1 MGLSIVLA
9 VGIVS
14 IALFT
19 ILFTYN
25 FVNNSIYDYVQ
36 SRSDISKVDDSIS
49 KTTIDIRYPNATAGN
64 SMVSF
69 SLTENGTEKLWN
81 FDKFTVIVT
90 YDADIGGVSTRT
102 TEKLSFNSAR
112 AFAQDGISIG
122 AAQFARPIS
131 DISKG
136 GWTDT
141 AGGDGDTVL
150 YDEINETSRSDINYA
165 RSAGLSLVTQT
176 DTWTTGLSSVI
187 DPQESSGHIVSYV
200 YRKSGGGSVTI
211 DITARLMQGAAQ
223 IASWTHSN
231 VGTAF
236 TLAQQTLT
244 GAQADAITDY
254 SDLRLEFTGTYTA
267 GLLPARSADIS
278 WANLQVP
285 PTPDGVYD
293 CSSVSISAGQ
303 WTVDRIAYDYLD
315 PKILNTAE
323 LGKICIKLANNVIAG
338 GNVKII
344 VSADN
349 GKTDTLS
356 TTV

>member
-1 MGLSIVLA
+1 MGLSIALA
-9 VGIVS
+9 VGIASV
-14 IALFT
+14 ALFT

-25 FVNNSIYDYVQ
+25 SMNNSIYDYVL
-36 SRSDISKVDDSIS
+36 SRSEIAEIDDSIS
-49 KTTIDIRYPNATAGN
+49 KTSIDIRYPNATAGS

-69 SLTENGTEKLWN
+69 SMVENGTEKLWN

-90 YDADIGGVSTRT
+90 YDADIGGVSTQT
-102 TEKLSFNSAR
+102 TEKFTYNSAR

-141 AGGDGDTVL
+141 AGGDSDGVL

-165 RSAGLSLVTQT
+165 RSASLSLLSPT

-187 DPQESSGHIVSYV
+187 DPQESSSHIVSYV
-200 YRKSGGGSVTI
+200 YRKNGGGAVTL
-211 DITARLMQGAAQ
+211 DVTARLMQGATQ
-223 IASWTHSN
+223 IASWTHSD
-231 VGTAF
+231 VGTSF

-244 GAQADAITDY
+244 AAQADSITDY
-254 SDLRLEFTGTYTA
+254 SDLRLEFTGTYVS
-267 GLLPARSADIS
+267 GLVQARSDVS

-293 CSSVSISAGQ
+293 CSDVSISSSQ
-303 WTVDRIAYDYLD
+303 WTIDRIAYDRLD
-315 PKILNTAE
+315 PRILGTSE
-323 LGKICIKLANNVIAG
+323 LGKVCIKLTNNVIAG

-349 GKTDTLS
+349 GKTGTESL
-356 TTV
+356 TV